1 MKQDISSEHC
11 RIPSILAR
19 KRNSQRM
26 KPTQGKVDLTHGTWE
41 GKRER
46 VKERKKEKTGEGE
59 EWIKEEERKIE
70 TGRKSKTE
78 KPRFL

>member
-1 MKQDISSEHC
+1 
-11 RIPSILAR
+11 
-19 KRNSQRM
+19 M
-26 KPTQGKVDLTHGTWE
+26 KPVQGKVDLTHGTWE

-46 VKERKKEKTGEGE
+46 VKERKKEKTGEGG

-78 KPRFL
+78 KPRFLLTPDRRAFHLCLKSALCCS